1 MKKIKKEGR
10 ASSKAVKKQSIEKL
24 IFEIISTHPDKAYSY
39 KAIAKQLG
47 FKTEGEKHLVMTC
60 LTELKVRNMVTEVE
74 HGVFKVVTKGGFI
87 EGKVD
92 MTQSGSAFI
101 ITPDLEEDV
110 FIAPNN
116 MNQALHGDKVRV
128 FIFPYKGKK
137 RPEGEIVEILEQGKR
152 QYVGTVQM
160 SPNYIFVVPDG
171 KQMPF
176 DIFVPMRG
184 AGEAKDGDKV
194 IVKVIEIP
202 KAGKNPIGEIVE
214 VLGRPGNNETEM
226 HAILADYGL
235 PYHFPEEVTKAAEQI
250 PDDIT
255 PAEIAKRRDMRD
267 VVTFTIDPADAKDFD
282 DALSYRRLPNGN
294 IEVGVH
300 IADVSHYVRPGSI
313 LDQEAV
319 DRATSVYLV
328 DRTVP
333 MLPER
338 LSNNLCSLRPNEDKL
353 TYSAV
358 FEIDEDA
365 NVLNTW
371 IGRTVIHSDRR
382 FTYEEAQK
390 VIETGHGDYKDEI
403 LTLHTLA
410 QKLRADRFKHGAIAF
425 DREEAKFELDEHG
438 KPLRV
443 YFKSQKESN
452 QLIEE
457 FMLLANKKV
466 AEHIG
471 KPRGK
476 SIAKTFVYRIH
487 DVPNPDKFDTFRR
500 FIVKFGYYLQ
510 ATNSKGISK
519 ELNKLLAEVKGKTEE
534 NLIETLAVRSMAKA
548 RYSTENIGH
557 YGLQFDHY
565 THFTSPIRRYPDVM
579 VHRLLDMYDR
589 KAESQSKE
597 TYEQLCEHSSE
608 MEILASDAE
617 RASIKY
623 KMVEFMMDKIG
634 QEFDGIVSGI
644 TEWGIYVE
652 IKENKV
658 EGMVSTRDLTD
669 DFYIFDEDTYSLV
682 GKGNGRTFT
691 LGDEVRIRVLRANLS
706 RKQLDYELI
715 GKGDEVLSFEPA
727 APRPAGGGSRGGNGG
742 GFSSGRGS
750 SARGRSGEK
759 KSERGGRRSS
769 SKSKGDKK
777 DKGKRRRR

>member
-1 MKKIKKEGR
+1 MKKVKKDQKQ
-10 ASSKAVKKQSIEKL
+10 SNKSIKKQSIEKH
-24 IFEIISTHPDKAYSY
+24 IIEIVSSSPTKSFGY
-39 KAIAKQLG
+39 KEIAKELGIKDEGRKQL
-47 FKTEGEKHLVMTC
+47 VYSC
-60 LTELKVRNMVTEVE
+60 LLELKQRGLIEEVE
-74 HGVFKVVTKGGFI
+74 HGMFKVVTKGGYI
-87 EGKVD
+87 VGKVD
-92 MTQSGSAFI
+92 MTQSGSAYI
-101 ITPDLEEDV
+101 VSPDIDDDV
-110 FIAPNN
+110 YIAPNK

-128 FIFPYKGKK
+128 FIIPQKGKR
-137 RPEGEIVEILEQGKR
+137 RPEGEIVEIIEQGKR
-152 QYVGTVQM
+152 LYVGTVEV

-176 DIFVPMRG
+176 DIFVPMRH
-184 AGEAKDGDKV
+184 AANAEDGDKV
-194 IVKVIEIP
+194 IVKVTEIP
-202 KAGKNPIGEIVE
+202 KRGKNPIGEIVE
-214 VLGRPGNNETEM
+214 VLGRPGDNETEM

-235 PYHFPEEVTKAAEQI
+235 PYHFPKEVVKAADQI

-255 PAEIAKRRDMRD
+255 DNEVARRRDMRGI
-267 VVTFTIDPADAKDFD
+267 VTFTIDPVDAKDFD
-282 DALSYRRLPNGN
+282 DALSFRRLPNGN
-294 IEVGVH
+294 VEVGVH

-313 LDQEAV
+313 IDNEAV
-319 DRATSVYLV
+319 NRATSVYLV
-328 DRTVP
+328 DRTIP

-338 LSNNLCSLRPNEDKL
+338 LSNNLCSLRPHEDKL

-358 FEIDEDA
+358 FELDENA
-365 NVLNTW
+365 NVLSYW

-382 FTYEEAQK
+382 FTYEEAQQ
-390 VIETGHGDYKDEI
+390 VIEAGEGDYKDEI
-403 LTLHTLA
+403 LALHVLA

-425 DREEAKFELDEHG
+425 DREEAKFELDENG

-443 YFKSQKESN
+443 YFKAQKESN

-471 KPRGK
+471 KAGGRKNP
-476 SIAKTFVYRIH
+476 KTFVYRIH
-487 DVPNPDKFDTFRR
+487 DVPNPDKFDSFRK

-519 ELNKLLAEVKGKTEE
+519 ELNKLLSEVKGKTEE

-557 YGLQFDHY
+557 YGLQFDYY

-579 VHRLLDMYDR
+579 VHRLLDMYDK
-589 KAESQSKE
+589 KAESQSKDE
-597 TYEQLCEHSSE
+597 YEQLCEHSSE

-623 KMVEFMMDKIG
+623 KMVEFMLDKIG
-634 QEFDGIVSGI
+634 MEFDGIVSGV

-669 DFYIFDEDTYSLV
+669 DIYIFDEDSYSLV
-682 GKGNGRTFT
+682 GKNRGRLFT

-706 RKQLDYELI
+706 RKQLDYELV
-715 GKGDEVLSFEPA
+715 GRNGEPLSFEPSA
-727 APRPAGGGSRGGNGG
+727 MQPLESVGRFTSPRSSR
-742 GFSSGRGS
+742 SSGR
-750 SARGRSGEK
+750 RTGEK
-759 KSERGGRRSS
+759 KSHGGGRKSSSKPKGRRSH
-769 SKSKGDKK
+769 
-777 DKGKRRRR
+777 

>member
-1 MKKIKKEGR
+1 MKKIKKESR
-10 ASSKAVKKQSIEKL
+10 TSSKAIKKQSIEKH
-24 IFEIISTHPDKAYSY
+24 IFEILSSNPDKEFSY
-39 KAIAKQLG
+39 KVIAKSLGLKNDAEKQL
-47 FKTEGEKHLVMTC
+47 VVSC
-60 LTELKVRNMVTEVE
+60 LNDLKLRGMVNEVE

-101 ITPDLEEDV
+101 VSPDQEEDV

-116 MNQALHGDKVRV
+116 LNQALHGDKVRV

-137 RPEGEIVEILEQGKR
+137 RPEGEIVEIIETGKR

-176 DIFVPMRG
+176 DIFVPMRK
-184 AGEAKDGDKV
+184 ANEAKDGDKV
-194 IVKVIEIP
+194 IVKVTEIP

-214 VLGRPGNNETEM
+214 VLGRPGDNETEM

-235 PYHFPEEVTKAAEQI
+235 PYHFPEDVAKAAEMI
-250 PDDIT
+250 PEDIT
-255 PAEIAKRRDMRD
+255 PSEIAKRRDMRD
-267 VVTFTIDPADAKDFD
+267 TLTFTIDPADAKDFD

-294 IEVGVH
+294 VEVGVH
-300 IADVSHYVRPGSI
+300 IADVSHYVKPGSI
-313 LDQEAV
+313 IDKEAV

-328 DRTVP
+328 DRTIP

-358 FEIDEDA
+358 FEIDGDA
-365 NVLNTW
+365 NVLDTW
-371 IGRTVIHSDRR
+371 IGRTVIHSNRR
-382 FTYEEAQK
+382 YTYEEAQSI
-390 VIETGHGDYKDEI
+390 IETKQGDYKDEV
-403 LTLHTLA
+403 LELHTLA
-410 QKLRADRFKHGAIAF
+410 QKLRSDRFKHGAIAF
-425 DREEAKFELDEHG
+425 DREEAKFDIDENG

-443 YFKSQKESN
+443 YFKVQKESN

-471 KPRGK
+471 KPKGRNA
-476 SIAKTFVYRIH
+476 AKTFVYRIH

-510 ATNSKGISK
+510 ATNGKGISK
-519 ELNKLLAEVKGKTEE
+519 ELNKLLADVKGKTEE

-548 RYSTENIGH
+548 RYSIENIGH
-557 YGLQFDHY
+557 YGLQFDFY

-579 VHRLLDMYDR
+579 VHRLLDMYDH

-597 TYEQLCEHSSE
+597 HYEELCEHSSE
-608 MEILASDAE
+608 MEVLASDAE

-634 QEFDGIVSGI
+634 MEFDGIVSGI

-669 DFYIFDEDTYSLV
+669 DFYVFDEDSYSLI
-682 GKGNGRTFT
+682 GKSTGRTFT
-691 LGDEVRIRVLRANLS
+691 LGDEVRIRVLRANLA

-715 GKGDEVLSFEPA
+715 GKDGEPLNF
-727 APRPAGGGSRGGNGG
+727 APAPPRMNGG
-742 GFSSGRGS
+742 PTSRQNSIAA
-750 SARGRSGEK
+750 ARRRASEK
-759 KSERGGRRSS
+759 NTGKQGRRSAP
-769 SKSKGDKK
+769 KSKGKK
-777 DKGKRRRR
+777 EKESRRKRK